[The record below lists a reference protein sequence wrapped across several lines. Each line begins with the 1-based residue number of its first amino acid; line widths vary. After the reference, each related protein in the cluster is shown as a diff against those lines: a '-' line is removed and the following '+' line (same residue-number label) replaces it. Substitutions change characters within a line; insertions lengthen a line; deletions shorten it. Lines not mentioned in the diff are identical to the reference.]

1 MIRLVDTPG
10 FDDTSVSDEDILKK
24 IMTELDSHQQL
35 LGIIYLH
42 RITDVRLSGSSSRG
56 FKILQQLC
64 PPESYEKIVLATTM
78 WSDAEFSKGGLDA
91 AKRREDQLWEY
102 HWKPLFEG
110 RSKMVRHHNTPESA
124 RRITE
129 LFLPTGKSLLPP
141 APPKPDSA
149 IDLRATLE
157 SANEADLYIQHWL
170 LTTTEDQSQPRVA
183 ETQTQA
189 RDQRQ
194 EVLVINAMDQ
204 DSTFKSRFPDDDD
217 KTDNDDEDDED
228 DDDDDENNNNP
239 YPYHQLIDDEWQ
251 PPQEVIHVYQPLPPP
266 PPPPPACLLPAIGAD
281 AEKESSNVD
290 DDETQS
296 QPLRPRPR
304 MGSEENRATSQI
316 LLQDNTHLVRRASWI
331 PRRFSRRATS
341 PAAAKALGW
350 SAALV
355 FFSGM
360 AFRVGTFFSKE
371 KPMGNPLAYGGQ

>member
-149 IDLRATLE
+149 I
-157 SANEADLYIQHWL
+157 
-170 LTTTEDQSQPRVA
+170 
-183 ETQTQA
+183 
-189 RDQRQ
+189 
-194 EVLVINAMDQ
+194 
-204 DSTFKSRFPDDDD
+204 F
-217 KTDNDDEDDED
+217 
-228 DDDDDENNNNP
+228 
-239 YPYHQLIDDEWQ
+239 
-251 PPQEVIHVYQPLPPP
+251 
-266 PPPPPACLLPAIGAD
+266 
-281 AEKESSNVD
+281 
-290 DDETQS
+290 
-296 QPLRPRPR
+296 
-304 MGSEENRATSQI
+304 
-316 LLQDNTHLVRRASWI
+316 
-331 PRRFSRRATS
+331 
-341 PAAAKALGW
+341 
-350 SAALV
+350 
-355 FFSGM
+355 
-360 AFRVGTFFSKE
+360 
-371 KPMGNPLAYGGQ
+371 